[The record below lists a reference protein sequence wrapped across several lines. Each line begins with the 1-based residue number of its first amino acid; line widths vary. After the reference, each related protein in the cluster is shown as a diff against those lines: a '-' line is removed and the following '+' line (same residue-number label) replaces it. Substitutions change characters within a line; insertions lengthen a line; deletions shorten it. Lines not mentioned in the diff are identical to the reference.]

1 MRNPS
6 FLLNQVKMTEKWV
19 EIQGKWDFVIRHAQF
34 EISKFRS
41 SRFYSINLLS

>member
-1 MRNPS
+1 MKNPS

-19 EIQGKWDFVIRHAQF
+19 EIQGKWDFVIRQF